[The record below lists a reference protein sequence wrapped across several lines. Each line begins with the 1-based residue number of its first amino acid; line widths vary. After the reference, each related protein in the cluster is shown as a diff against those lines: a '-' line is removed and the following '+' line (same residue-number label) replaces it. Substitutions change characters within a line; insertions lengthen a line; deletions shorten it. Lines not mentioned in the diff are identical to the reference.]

1 MDATQSLPRTPR
13 ERLVVALD
21 VETGAKA
28 LELVT
33 ALHGTVGMFKVG
45 KQLFTAEGPDLV
57 RKIVALGERVFLD
70 LKYHDIPATVAK
82 ASVEATRMGVS
93 ILNIHA
99 SGGREMLREATRAVA
114 EVCAAERWPR
124 PLVLAV
130 TVLTSL
136 DDELLAEVGVAGGTA
151 AQVVRLARLARDCGA
166 DGVVASPLEI
176 ELIRR
181 EVAASDFVVLTP
193 GIRPAGGETGDQRR
207 VMTPGEAVS
216 AGADYL
222 VVGRPITGAPDPRD
236 AAAAIVREMETGT
249 GAAGR

>member
-1 MDATQSLPRTPR
+1 MSDIHQLPRTPR

-21 VETGAKA
+21 VETGDRA
-28 LELVT
+28 LGLVS
-33 ALHGTVGMFKVG
+33 ALRGSVGMFKIG

-57 RKIVALGERVFLD
+57 RRVVGAGERVFLD

-82 ASVEATRMGVS
+82 ASVEATRLGVS
-93 ILNIHA
+93 ILNVHA

-114 EVCAAERWPR
+114 EFASDNRVQR

-136 DDELLAEVGVAGGTA
+136 DDDLLAETGVAGGA
-151 AQVVRLARLARDCGA
+151 AAHVVRLARLARECGC

-176 ELIRR
+176 DLIRR
-181 EVAASDFVVLTP
+181 DVAREDFVVLTP
-193 GIRPAGGETGDQRR
+193 GIRPAGEAKGDQRR
-207 VMTPGEAVS
+207 VMTPAEAVA

-222 VVGRPITGAPDPRD
+222 VVGRPITGAADPRD
-236 AAAAIVREMETGT
+236 AAEAIAAEME
-249 GAAGR
+249 AADAAV

>member
-1 MDATQSLPRTPR
+1 
-13 ERLVVALD
+13 
-21 VETGAKA
+21 
-28 LELVT
+28 
-33 ALHGTVGMFKVG
+33 
-45 KQLFTAEGPDLV
+45 
-57 RKIVALGERVFLD
+57 
-70 LKYHDIPATVAK
+70 
-82 ASVEATRMGVS
+82 MGVS
-93 ILNIHA
+93 ILNVHA

-136 DDELLAEVGVAGGTA
+136 DDELLAETGVPGGAA
-151 AQVVRLARLARDCGA
+151 AQVVRLARLARECGA

-193 GIRPAGGETGDQRR
+193 GIRPAGGEKGDQRR
-207 VMTPGEAVS
+207 VMTPGEAVA
-216 AGADYL
+216 AGADFL
-222 VVGRPITGAPDPRD
+222 VVGRPITAAPDPRD
-236 AAAAIVREMETGT
+236 AAARIVREMEAGA